1 MINRDETWLI
11 DEIENVLHFPYK
23 DIKFLDEYPLEVS
36 KQVLK
41 ILIKNAC
48 LGQNLG
54 PIEISRRKIKEIDR
68 TWLKQYFVEAASTCI
83 NCSDEWEYRRLVELT
98 ILIVPELKQEIFQLG
113 MQSENEDVR
122 EVIEDFQNL

>member
-1 MINRDETWLI
+1 M
-11 DEIENVLHFPYK
+11 
-23 DIKFLDEYPLEVS
+23 DEYPLEVS

-41 ILIKNAC
+41 ILIQNAC

-68 TWLKQYFVEAASTCI
+68 TWLKQYFVEVASTCT

-98 ILIVPELKQEIFQLG
+98 ILIVPELKQEIVQLG
-113 MQSENEDVR
+113 MQSENEEVR